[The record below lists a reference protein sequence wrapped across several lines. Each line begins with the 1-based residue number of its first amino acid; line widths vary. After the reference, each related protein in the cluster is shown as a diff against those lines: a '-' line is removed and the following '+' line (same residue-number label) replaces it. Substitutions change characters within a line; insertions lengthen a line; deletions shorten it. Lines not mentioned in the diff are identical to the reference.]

1 MSTKNPS
8 PRRYHK
14 RSFSTST
21 AHEYH
26 SSALRCLLAGV
37 QYASLRRSSITRV
50 ASYKIRNSRSIL
62 IRATESHFVS
72 FVNCNLRQHN
82 RFSANCS
89 DMASVDVVNNQNVVE
104 RIVHLPLVIS
114 TYDLVSNVYC
124 NTKNNYPYLKS
135 VCEVAENGVKSIT
148 SAAFHSALPII
159 GKLEPQISM
168 ANDLACKGLDKIE
181 KTLPILHKPSDQIVA
196 SAKEAVTGAKE
207 AVSGTMNGA
216 KESVSFTLSEVT
228 DRTRGAVQDG
238 VEKTKTVVS
247 GGVQTVMES
256 RVVKLMSSSV
266 DTALSTS
273 ETLLEQYL
281 PETEEER
288 ESEVNSGRLENNSD
302 AASYYV
308 RLGSLSSKVR
318 DRAYQRALDKVRNAI
333 QRSQESISQ
342 LNHTMD
348 LIEYTRKNL
357 DVSNQKLHEKLS
369 SLMGWKTVSES
380 QEENGMVTDNEA
392 EQIESRTLTIAHN
405 LSQQLQS
412 TCLVLVSS
420 LKGLPQHIQV
430 QAISV
435 SHSAMEI
442 YSSFNKAAAIGDLPN
457 GVLSSSRSQ
466 LSRIRDSMDHVM
478 DYLVNNT
485 PLNWLVGPFYP
496 RAERGTANGTECD
509 KARTLQVTE

>member
-1 MSTKNPS
+1 MSYSEIPDLCT
-8 PRRYHK
+8 
-14 RSFSTST
+14 TS
-21 AHEYH
+21 
-26 SSALRCLLAGV
+26 
-37 QYASLRRSSITRV
+37 
-50 ASYKIRNSRSIL
+50 
-62 IRATESHFVS
+62 
-72 FVNCNLRQHN
+72 
-82 RFSANCS
+82 
-89 DMASVDVVNNQNVVE
+89 NVVE

-124 NTKNNYPYLKS
+124 NTKNNHPYLKS

-216 KESVSFTLSEVT
+216 KESVSSTLSEVT
-228 DRTRGAVQDG
+228 DRTRGAVQDSM
-238 VEKTKTVVS
+238 EKTKTVVS

-256 RVVKLMSSSV
+256 SVVKLMSSSV

-288 ESEVNSGRLENNSD
+288 GLENNSD
-302 AASYYV
+302 LLSYYV

-318 DRAYQRALDKVRNAI
+318 DRAYQRAVDKVRNAI

-348 LIEYTRKNL
+348 LIEYTCNNF

-369 SLMGWKTVSES
+369 SLMGWKTVSQS
-380 QEENGMVTDNEA
+380 QEESET
-392 EQIESRTLTIAHN
+392 QIESRTLTIAHN

-420 LKGLPQHIQV
+420 FKGLPQHIQV
-430 QAISV
+430 QAVSV

-442 YSSFNKAAAIGDLPN
+442 YSSFSKAAAIGDLSN
-457 GVLSSSRSQ
+457 SVLTTSRSQ
-466 LSRIRDSMDHVM
+466 LSRIRDSMDNVM
-478 DYLVNNT
+478 DYLLNNT

-496 RAERGTANGTECD
+496 PAEHGASFTE
-509 KARTLQVTE
+509 